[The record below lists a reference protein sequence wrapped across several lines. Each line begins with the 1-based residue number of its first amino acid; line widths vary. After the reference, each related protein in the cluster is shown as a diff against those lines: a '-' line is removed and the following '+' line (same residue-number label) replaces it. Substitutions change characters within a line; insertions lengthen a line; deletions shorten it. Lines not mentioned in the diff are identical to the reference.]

1 MKNEEGA
8 VFGAELAER
17 KGLLRAIGV
26 RGLPFL
32 GAAAC
37 EGQAT
42 SGRKLRAF
50 AGRSSGPPIPRGI
63 EDVATGPPPGSVCGL
78 PHRRANPVSSR
89 NMTES
94 FADGGE
100 RHVLYAR
107 IQFGPPMTL
116 LQKKGP
122 GSLVRNPGRRP
133 AAAKTTYFAAAA
145 SACLRASMRLYQA
158 ARSAFRS

>member
-42 SGRKLRAF
+42 SSGKLRA
-50 AGRSSGPPIPRGI
+50 
-63 EDVATGPPPGSVCGL
+63 
-78 PHRRANPVSSR
+78 
-89 NMTES
+89 
-94 FADGGE
+94 
-100 RHVLYAR
+100 
-107 IQFGPPMTL
+107 
-116 LQKKGP
+116 
-122 GSLVRNPGRRP
+122 
-133 AAAKTTYFAAAA
+133 
-145 SACLRASMRLYQA
+145 
-158 ARSAFRS
+158 